1 MKTEIL
7 GKAFVQVLS
16 SVLLMCFNELAKY
29 RTLKPKEKQRK
40 WRPRKK
46 KKPLMVMQEIV
57 LNQTISAIAF
67 IMISEDHSSKK

>member
-46 KKPLMVMQEIV
+46 KATDGDAGNSFESNHFRYSLHNDLRRPQ
-57 LNQTISAIAF
+57 
-67 IMISEDHSSKK
+67 